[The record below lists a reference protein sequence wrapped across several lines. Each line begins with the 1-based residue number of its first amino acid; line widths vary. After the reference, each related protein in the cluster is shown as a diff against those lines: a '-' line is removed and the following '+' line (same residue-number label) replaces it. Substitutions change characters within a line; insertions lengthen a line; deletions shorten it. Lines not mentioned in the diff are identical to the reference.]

1 MSGGQKHRVSLAR
14 AVYANSDI
22 ILLDDPLSAVD
33 AHVGRHTFTRVISS
47 QTGLLAKKTR
57 ILVTHGLH
65 YLKYCDR
72 IVVMNDG
79 KITEVGTFQE
89 LVQAQKH
96 FAEFLEDFLMNKVK
110 QCKQAQDEGDS
121 EEMEEL
127 LKDLQVL
134 NPEQRKHLESFSGT
148 RQHTDSTLTDGT
160 TEQDVAAKKIDS
172 NLIKIEIGEKADGIA
187 LSAQTANKPAIAS
200 NDERSK
206 LIEKEG
212 VEVGKVKFAV
222 YLLYLHAIGYGT
234 TAIFVSIYIFSSV
247 LGVSSNL
254 WLANWS
260 DHANKGNITAEENDT
275 NWRLG
280 IYATLGLGQ
289 AAMVC
294 TGSITMAYGMVFAS
308 RKLHEG
314 ILRNIMHLPMAFFDI
329 TPLGRIVNRFG
340 KDIVTVDIEIPK
352 SIDDLLD
359 DCQILVAI
367 LILIVFIYPH
377 SFWVFITCA
386 FFNFFILV

>member
-1 MSGGQKHRVSLAR
+1 MRS
-14 AVYANSDI
+14 NC
-22 ILLDDPLSAVD
+22 
-33 AHVGRHTFTRVISS
+33 RHECCIN
-47 QTGLLAKKTR
+47 
-57 ILVTHGLH
+57 LVF
-65 YLKYCDR
+65 
-72 IVVMNDG
+72 IDG

-89 LVQAQKH
+89 LIQAQKH

-110 QCKQAQDEGDS
+110 QCKQTQDEGDS

-134 NPEQRKHLESFSGT
+134 NPEQRKHLEGFSGT
-148 RQHTDSTLTDGT
+148 GQQHADSILTIASSIKHISSLDNLPAEQQDGT

-187 LSAQTANKPAIAS
+187 LSAQTANKPATAS

-260 DHANKGNITAEENDT
+260 DHANKGNITAVDENDT

-377 SFWVFITCA
+377 SFWFFITCA